1 MKENKSKLTLY
12 IMIALVTGVLFG
24 CLYPKIC
31 ALFPFAEKSISIID
45 TVLKAGAKIFLNMI
59 KMLIAP
65 LVFSTLVVGIAGHGN
80 IKSLGKIG
88 SKTIIYF
95 MAATSIALIIGLLA
109 ANIGQPGKGCVVNVS
124 KSQMQQL
131 ETIKEA
137 QKINSPADT
146 FIHMV
151 PTSIVDAMAQNQILQ
166 VVIFS
171 IFFSFALGSIGE
183 RGKPILDFLTSLT
196 RVMFKFTEYVMKFA
210 PMGVFCAIAS
220 TIGDQGPGILLSY
233 IKLIGCLYAAL
244 FIFLALV
251 MFTVCSIIKVPFL
264 NLLWAIKDPAL
275 LAFSTATSEAALPKA
290 METMEEFGVPKK
302 IVAFVMPTGY
312 TFNLDGSTLYL
323 SLAAIFIAQM
333 YHIELSLWQQIFMML
348 TLMISSKGMAGVPR
362 VSLVV
367 LAGTLGSFNIPVA
380 GVAVLLGIDHILD
393 MGRTTVN
400 LIGNCVATV
409 VVARWENV
417 FDDMKMKSYIEN
429 LVNPE
434 SADISTNNYDSLQ
447 ENIYTDTSSKIKE
460 FFNGHK
466 KPNINT
472 LTNIE
477 KDIDYIN
484 K

>member
-1 MKENKSKLTLY
+1 MKEKKSKLTLY
-12 IMIALVTGVLFG
+12 ILVALVSGILFG
-24 CLYPKIC
+24 CFYPKIC
-31 ALFPFAEKSISIID
+31 AMLPFTEKTTSLID
-45 TVLKAGAKIFLNMI
+45 TILKSGAKIFLNMI

-88 SKTIIYF
+88 TKTITYF
-95 MAATSIALIIGLLA
+95 LAATSIALVIGLLA
-109 ANIGQPGKGCVVNVS
+109 ANIGQPGKGCIVNVS
-124 KSQMQQL
+124 KTQMQEL

-137 QKINSPADT
+137 NKANSPADT
-146 FIHMV
+146 FVHMV
-151 PTSIVDAMAQNQILQ
+151 PTSVVDAMAQNQILQ
-166 VVIFS
+166 VVVFS
-171 IFFSFALGSIGE
+171 IFFSFALGSVGE
-183 RGKPILDFLTSLT
+183 KGKPILEFLTSLT
-196 RVMFKFTEYVMKFA
+196 KVMFKFTEYVMKFA

-220 TIGDQGPGILLSY
+220 TIGEQGPGILVSY
-233 IKLIGCLYAAL
+233 IKLIACLYTAL
-244 FIFLALV
+244 FVFLALV
-251 MFTVCSIIKVPFL
+251 LFTVCSIIKIPFL

-290 METMEEFGVPKK
+290 METMEDFGVPKK

-333 YHIELSLWQQIFMML
+333 YNIELSLWQQVLMMF
-348 TLMISSKGMAGVPR
+348 TLMLSSKGMAAVPR
-362 VSLVV
+362 VSLII

-393 MGRTTVN
+393 MGRTTIN

-417 FDDMKMKSYIEN
+417 FDDNKMHSFIED
-429 LVNPE
+429 LKE
-434 SADISTNNYDSLQ
+434 SRSANNLQ
-447 ENIYTDTSSKIKE
+447 ELSTISPEYNSISKT
-460 FFNGHK
+460 NGHK

-472 LTNIE
+472 STNLEQEI
-477 KDIDYIN
+477 KLH
-484 K
+484 